1 LQNTKLIL
9 GTLLKQQR
17 LKSGLT
23 LNELAEKMGTDRQY
37 IWNIENGKINMSLDY
52 LDKLLRELNTK
63 PTDFFKYI
71 DSTILPRA

>member
-1 LQNTKLIL
+1 M
-9 GTLLKQQR
+9 LKQQR

-52 LDKLLRELNTK
+52 IDKILVELNCPASEFYKLT
-63 PTDFFKYI
+63 
-71 DSTILPRA
+71 